1 MNPQQHYDSRLSHFE
16 GRVAEESRRADRVSD
31 MRLGVFVL
39 GIGVV
44 LAAWWGYLDWL
55 WLAAPVA
62 GFVGLMVWHEV
73 VHRQRARAGLGVAHY
88 QSALKRLA
96 GNPEPCGL
104 EARFPTVESLYARDL
119 DLFGRGGLFERMCAA
134 RTAIGAQTLAGWLLA
149 PATPEV
155 IVARQQAAREMA
167 AKPDFREA
175 LAMAAG
181 AVEAKVAAEDLHR
194 WAAESPR
201 LDTPWRVRVAVVL
214 TSLAVLAV
222 PVAYFGFGP
231 AVVLALAA
239 NIAFVAANKRGLAAL
254 DSSLEPIGR
263 ELRALG
269 AVMAIFERETF
280 ASPLVREQQEALCA
294 DGTSAS
300 EAIRKLDQLTSAYE
314 SYQNQL
320 FIVVAMYTL
329 WPFWWGRAIERWR
342 ARHREDLQSKWLGAL
357 GNLEALCSLGSYA
370 FEHPD
375 NTWPEIATDAPRF
388 EATALGHPLLIPTM
402 RVCNDVAINE
412 ETRLLMVSGSNMSG
426 KSTLLRS
433 IGINS
438 ALALAGAPVCAT
450 QLTIAPL
457 RIGAVIRVE
466 DSIQRGASRFYAEIE
481 RFKALLDATTT
492 PPALLFL
499 ADEILHG
506 TNTKDRVAGAQALIH
521 GLLERGAIGL
531 VTTHD
536 LALTEFVKQLPAGRN
551 VHFQDDWVNGK
562 LAFDYRLQEGV
573 VTKSNA
579 LELMRAIGL
588 PVDMAE

>member
-1 MNPQQHYDSRLSHFE
+1 
-16 GRVAEESRRADRVSD
+16 
-31 MRLGVFVL
+31 
-39 GIGVV
+39 
-44 LAAWWGYLDWL
+44 
-55 WLAAPVA
+55 
-62 GFVGLMVWHEV
+62 
-73 VHRQRARAGLGVAHY
+73 
-88 QSALKRLA
+88 
-96 GNPEPCGL
+96 
-104 EARFPTVESLYARDL
+104 
-119 DLFGRGGLFERMCAA
+119 
-134 RTAIGAQTLAGWLLA
+134 
-149 PATPEV
+149 
-155 IVARQQAAREMA
+155 
-167 AKPDFREA
+167 
-175 LAMAAG
+175 
-181 AVEAKVAAEDLHR
+181 
-194 WAAESPR
+194 
-201 LDTPWRVRVAVVL
+201 
-214 TSLAVLAV
+214 
-222 PVAYFGFGP
+222 
-231 AVVLALAA
+231 
-239 NIAFVAANKRGLAAL
+239 
-254 DSSLEPIGR
+254 
-263 ELRALG
+263 
-269 AVMAIFERETF
+269 
-280 ASPLVREQQEALCA
+280 
-294 DGTSAS
+294 
-300 EAIRKLDQLTSAYE
+300 
-314 SYQNQL
+314 
-320 FIVVAMYTL
+320 
-329 WPFWWGRAIERWR
+329 
-342 ARHREDLQSKWLGAL
+342 
-357 GNLEALCSLGSYA
+357 
-370 FEHPD
+370 
-375 NTWPEIATDAPRF
+375 
-388 EATALGHPLLIPTM
+388 
-402 RVCNDVAINE
+402 
-412 ETRLLMVSGSNMSG
+412 MSG